1 MFKEKALLVG
11 AIEEKMHSILDELED
26 LNDLIKLLASYL

>member
-1 MFKEKALLVG
+1 MFEEKELLVS